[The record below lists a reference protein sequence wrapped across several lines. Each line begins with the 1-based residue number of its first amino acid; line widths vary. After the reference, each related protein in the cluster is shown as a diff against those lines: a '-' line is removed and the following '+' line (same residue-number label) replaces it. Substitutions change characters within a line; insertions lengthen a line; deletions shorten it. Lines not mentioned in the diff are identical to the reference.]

1 MSAAQSLDPRSGPS
15 SHPDR
20 IDVLE
25 PLRRSLGDVS
35 ETADQF
41 AQAQALL
48 RAIDQFSRIYAE
60 EREGAGTRAYLPHR
74 DDRRLAR
81 ARLLARAVR
90 GLRRPVLTTKGGL

>member
-1 MSAAQSLDPRSGPS
+1 MSAARSLDPRSEPS

-25 PLRRSLGDVS
+25 PLRRSLGDVR

-48 RAIDQFSRIYAE
+48 RAIDQFSRTYAE
-60 EREGAGTRAYLPHR
+60 EREGAAAYLPHR

-81 ARLLARAVR
+81 ARLLARVVR
-90 GLRRPVLTTKGGL
+90 GLRKTVLTAKGGP